1 MSNEIHVTGLKE
13 LAQFLDELPEKM
25 QKNVMRGSLRAGMKV
40 VQEEAKS
47 TSAFA
52 DKTGQLRAGLKIG
65 TKSRGGTVTAS
76 LSAKGAHGYIAR
88 FIEYGVKPHVIS
100 AKDGGA
106 LAFGGGMFQ
115 SVKHPGLKP
124 HPFMRPALD
133 SQAQNAV
140 VAAAEYM
147 KDRLATKH
155 GIDTSDILI
164 EGDE

>member
-1 MSNEIHVTGLKE
+1 MSEINVTGLKE
-13 LAQFLDELPEKM
+13 LAQFLDELPAKI

-65 TKSRGGTVTAS
+65 TTSRGGIVTAS
-76 LSAKGAHGYIAR
+76 LKAKGKHGYIANI
-88 FIEYGVKPHVIS
+88 IEYGAKPHAIT
-100 AKDGGA
+100 AKNGGA
-106 LAFGGGMFQ
+106 LSFGGGMVK
-115 SVKHPGLKP
+115 SVNHPGIRP

-133 SQAQNAV
+133 GQAESAV

-147 KDRLATKH
+147 KQRLADKH
-155 GIDTSDILI
+155 GLDTADILI